1 MRLSNIPL
9 RKIGVVWVAH
19 KLLRKTWRQYFLFD
33 RQTSPRQAAVELFRV
48 LRTRHLAR
56 LSKHLGN
63 CRRSRTLKQ
72 GKLKEIDQSSNAR
85 CSRPQN
91 PCRFYLTV
99 RQKNGAAPDR
109 VAALVFRR

>member
-48 LRTRHLAR
+48 LRTRHPVTAVKDMKAR
-56 LSKHLGN
+56 KIE
-63 CRRSRTLKQ
+63 RDRTP
-72 GKLKEIDQSSNAR
+72 GAR
-85 CSRPQN
+85 GPKIHAD
-91 PCRFYLTV
+91 FYLTV